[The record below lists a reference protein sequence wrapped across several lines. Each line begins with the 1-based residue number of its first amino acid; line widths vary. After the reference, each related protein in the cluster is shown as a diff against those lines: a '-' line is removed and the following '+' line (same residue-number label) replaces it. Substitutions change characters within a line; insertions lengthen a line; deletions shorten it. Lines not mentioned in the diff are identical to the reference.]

1 MTTNIDSAH
10 ISGPIGVIG
19 AGSWGT
25 ALSLLLARKNIPVD
39 LWVYEKDLCQQ
50 IDEAREN
57 KLFLPGFKIP
67 ENIKPT
73 NSIENAVAGKKIL
86 LLVAPTH
93 VVRQTL
99 LNIRDVIE
107 PNCLIINASKG
118 IENDSLFTSH
128 QLMLEILTKPYIP
141 AILSGPTFAKEIAQ
155 GAPSGAVVACHN
167 QANANRV
174 KDIFSSP
181 NFKVFTSTDIIGVE
195 LGGALKN
202 VIAIATGISDGL
214 ELGYNARAA
223 LITRG
228 LVEMTRI
235 GVAMGARPETFSGL
249 SGIGDLVLTCTGDL
263 SRNRAVGI
271 KIGQGQSLKDITS
284 NMSMVAEGVRTVKSA
299 YELKKK
305 LNLQAAIID
314 ETYQMLYEE
323 KSPKE
328 ALKDLMN
335 VEVSSEFS
343 GVKGLQ

>member
-1 MTTNIDSAH
+1 MTTNIDSAYT
-10 ISGPIGVIG
+10 SGPIGVIG

-25 ALSLLLARKNIPVD
+25 ALSLLLARKNFPID
-39 LWVYEKDLCQQ
+39 LWVYEKDLCRQ
-50 IDEAREN
+50 IKEAREN

-67 ENIKPT
+67 ENITPT
-73 NSIENAVAGKKIL
+73 NSIENAVAGKTTI

-93 VVRQTL
+93 VVRHTL
-99 LNIRDVIE
+99 LSIRDIIE
-107 PNCLIINASKG
+107 PDCIFINASKG

-128 QLMLEILTKPYIP
+128 QLMQEILTKPYIP

-155 GAPSGAVVACHN
+155 EAPSGAVAACHN
-167 QANANRV
+167 QENANIV
-174 KDIFSSP
+174 KNIFSTP
-181 NFKVFTSTDIIGVE
+181 KFKVFTSTDIIGVE
-195 LGGALKN
+195 FGGALKN

-271 KIGQGQSLKDITS
+271 KIGQGQSLNDITS

-299 YELKKK
+299 YELKTK
-305 LNLQAAIID
+305 LNIQAAIID
-314 ETYQMLYEE
+314 ETYQVLYEK
-323 KSPKE
+323 KSPRE

>member
-1 MTTNIDSAH
+1 MTTNINSAYS
-10 ISGPIGVIG
+10 SGPIGVIG

-25 ALSLLLARKNIPVD
+25 ALSLLLARKNIPID
-39 LWVYEKDLCQQ
+39 LWVFEKDLCRQ
-50 IDEAREN
+50 IKDSGEN
-57 KLFLPGFKIP
+57 KLFLPGFKLP
-67 ENIKPT
+67 GNICPT
-73 NSIENAVAGKKIL
+73 NSLQDAVSGKSVI

-99 LNIRDVIE
+99 KNLRDYIQ
-107 PNCLIINASKG
+107 PDCIIINASKG

-128 QLMLEILTKPYIP
+128 QMMEEILTKPYIP

-155 GAPSGAVVACHN
+155 EAPSGAVAACSD
-167 QANANRV
+167 QAHADIV
-174 KDIFSSP
+174 KEIFSTQ

-214 ELGYNARAA
+214 QLGFNARAA

-228 LVEMTRI
+228 LVEITRI

-271 KIGQGQSLKDITS
+271 KIGQGQSLKEITA
-284 NMSMVAEGVRTVKSA
+284 NMTMVAEGVRTVKSA

-305 LNLQAAIID
+305 LNIQAAIID

-323 KSPKE
+323 KSPVE
-328 ALKDLMN
+328 ALKDLMK
-335 VEVSSEFS
+335 VEVSSEFL